1 MQDRKM
7 HRYDNL
13 IDYPRPVAQ
22 RPMSELNRAAQF
34 SPFAALVGFGEQID
48 ETARLTKKEIELTD
62 NEREALDYKL
72 SEIIRRLE
80 GTEMGEGIKM
90 GEGIGMD
97 EAAGPGGE
105 SGNSDIR
112 VTYFVPDGDTHQNS
126 LKEGGEYVSHS
137 GTVKKVDMVN
147 RFLIFEDSVSIS
159 LDRIVDMEIS

>member
-80 GTEMGEGIKM
+80 GTEMGGGTEM
-90 GEGIGMD
+90 GEGIG
-97 EAAGPGGE
+97 PGGE
-105 SGNSDIR
+105 PDNSDIR

-137 GTVKKVDMVN
+137 GTVKKVDMIN

>member
-1 MQDRKM
+1 MQDKKM

-48 ETARLTKKEIELTD
+48 ETARLTKKEVELTD
-62 NEREALDYKL
+62 NEREVLDYKL
-72 SEIIRRLE
+72 SEILRRLE
-80 GTEMGEGIKM
+80 GTEMGEGI
-90 GEGIGMD
+90 
-97 EAAGPGGE
+97 GPSAE
-105 SGNSDIR
+105 SGNPDIR

-147 RFLIFEDSVSIS
+147 RLLIFEDSVSIS

>member
-1 MQDRKM
+1 MQDKKM
-7 HRYDNL
+7 HRYDNI

-48 ETARLTKKEIELTD
+48 ETARLTKKEVELTD

-72 SEIIRRLE
+72 SEILRRLE
-80 GTEMGEGIKM
+80 GTGG
-90 GEGIGMD
+90 D

-105 SGNSDIR
+105 PDNSDIR

-147 RFLIFEDSVSIS
+147 RLLIFEDSVSIS